1 MEQQLLTIVTM
12 LALIEFIWLGVR
24 VGGAR
29 AKYSV
34 PAPATTGDEM
44 FERHYRVHYNTLEQL
59 IVFVPALWA
68 LAIMSIC
75 TLLQLW
81 VAYTLPVVWSTH

>member
-44 FERHYRVHYNTLEQL
+44 FERHYRVHYNTL
-59 IVFVPALWA
+59 
-68 LAIMSIC
+68 
-75 TLLQLW
+75 
-81 VAYTLPVVWSTH
+81 